1 MVSRSESPIRKK
13 IDPKEFNSILVK
25 EETFLLHCTVNEI
38 YLAFVP
44 LEKIQERRELF
55 GTEIEPME
63 AYLSMVN
70 VSFYEIPAE
79 KSIDLILDLG
89 VLPETIWY
97 GGNFHPCIL
106 TIHKGKVTHNT
117 RYTCYCPDEVT
128 KSLLSINPNYISIE
142 D

>member
-13 IDPKEFNSILVK
+13 IDPKEFNSISVK
-25 EETFLLHCTVNEI
+25 EETFLLHCSINEMH
-38 YLAFVP
+38 LAFIP
-44 LEKIQERRELF
+44 LDKIQERRELM
-55 GTEIEPME
+55 GAEIEPRE
-63 AYLSMVN
+63 SYLSMVN

-79 KSIDLILDLG
+79 KSIDLLLDLG

-97 GGNFHPCIL
+97 DGNFHPCIL

-128 KSLLSINPNYISIE
+128 KSLLSINPDYINIE

>member
-13 IDPKEFNSILVK
+13 IDPKEFNSISVK
-25 EETFLLHCTVNEI
+25 EETFLLHCSINEI
-38 YLAFVP
+38 HLVFIP
-44 LEKIQERRELF
+44 LDKIQEKRELM
-55 GTEIEPME
+55 GAEIEFME
-63 AYLSMVN
+63 SYLSMIN

-79 KSIDLILDLG
+79 KSIDLLLDLG

-97 GGNFHPCIL
+97 DGNFHPCIL

-128 KSLLSINPNYISIE
+128 KSLLSINPDYINIE

>member
-25 EETFLLHCTVNEI
+25 EETFLLHCTINELQ
-38 YLAFVP
+38 LAFIP
-44 LEKIQERRELF
+44 LDKIQERREWL

-63 AYLSMVN
+63 SYLSMVN

-89 VLPETIWY
+89 VLPESIWY
-97 GGNFHPCIL
+97 DGNFHPCIL

-128 KSLLSINPNYISIE
+128 KSLLSINPNYINIG